1 MDFDLTSGQTAARDA
16 TIGFASS
23 ELSDIDADCDDFP
36 KEHWAKC
43 ADFGLLGLLVPQ
55 EYGGSGH
62 DCLTS
67 STILEA
73 FGYACHDSGLAHAIV
88 TQIVCGVQLAI
99 FGSESQKAAFLP
111 RLCSGEIILAQ
122 AITEP
127 DAGSDTM
134 AMRTSVVEQDDAFV
148 LNGSKIFITN
158 APIADVAL
166 VFAVSDKEKKG
177 LGKLSC
183 LIVEKD
189 TAGFERSK
197 PLEKMGLTTLQNGL
211 LFFEDCRVPKDRMV
225 GSKGQGSVIFMEA
238 MEWERILL
246 VSVHV
251 GRMQRVL
258 ETCVSYARTREQF
271 GQPIGRFQSI
281 SNKIAT
287 MRMNLELGQ
296 LMVRKAAWAKDT
308 RKRAVLES
316 SMAKLFISESY
327 KAACL
332 DAIQLHGGYGYMKET
347 GLERELR
354 DSLAGT
360 IYSGTSE
367 IQRNII
373 AKLSGLY

>member
-1 MDFDLTSGQTAARDA
+1 MDFDLTSEQTAARDA
-16 TIGFASS
+16 TIRFASS
-23 ELSDIDADCDDFP
+23 ELSDIDADSDVFP

-43 ADFGLLGLLVPQ
+43 AGFGLPGLLVPQ
-55 EYGGSGH
+55 DHGGSGH
-62 DCLTS
+62 DCLTA

-73 FGYACHDSGLAHAIV
+73 LGYACPDSGLAHAIV
-88 TQIVCGVQLAI
+88 TQVVCGVQLAI
-99 FGSESQKAAFLP
+99 FGSEAQKAAFLP
-111 RLCSGEIILAQ
+111 RICSGEIILAQ
-122 AITEP
+122 GITEP

-134 AMRTSVVEQDDAFV
+134 AMRTSAVEQDDAFV
-148 LNGSKIFITN
+148 LNGSKIFVTN

-166 VFAVSDKEKKG
+166 VFAVSDKQKKG
-177 LGKLSC
+177 LGRLSC
-183 LIVEKD
+183 LIVENG
-189 TAGFERSK
+189 TEGFQRSK

-225 GSKGQGSVIFMEA
+225 GPKGQGSAIFMEA

-246 VSVHV
+246 FSVHV
-251 GRMQRVL
+251 GRMQKIL
-258 ETCVSYARTREQF
+258 ETCVAYARSREQF

-281 SNKIAT
+281 SNKIAD

-316 SMAKLFISESY
+316 SLAKLFVSESY

-373 AKLSGLY
+373 AKLSGVS